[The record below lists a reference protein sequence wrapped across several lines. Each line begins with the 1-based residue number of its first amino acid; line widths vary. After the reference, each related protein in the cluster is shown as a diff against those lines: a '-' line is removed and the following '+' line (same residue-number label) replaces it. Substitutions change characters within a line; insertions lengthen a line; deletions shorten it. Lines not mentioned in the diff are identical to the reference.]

1 MYLVGI
7 RSFRLNCAGSDMFAV
22 IIPFYQREPG
32 ILARTLQSVAR
43 QDVADQ
49 VVVYVVDDE
58 SPVAPEP
65 EVDSVQWGEN
75 FQVRILKKPNGGPA
89 SARNYALDRLK
100 DEQYVAFLDSDDTW
114 NDYHLS
120 AAKFAFDQGF
130 DFYTADWIIDEQGT
144 RSHDQYYG
152 NSMALAPH
160 AQADWA
166 YELRDD
172 LINYTVRGPIGSSCS
187 MVVTRDLLG
196 DTRFDP
202 TLRTSGEDGLFATTL
217 ASKEPKVMISK
228 RVDTVL
234 GKGINIFSADGWD
247 SRNGVMRSIYFLR
260 SRILMRPLVKKYP
273 CAEKKLKEKIRNARR
288 EFWRVALAA
297 ARKGNLPLME
307 SWRLLL
313 FDIYLIFYAPAAIYS
328 VVQTK
333 ISSRK

>member
-1 MYLVGI
+1 
-7 RSFRLNCAGSDMFAV
+7 MFAV

-49 VVVYVVDDE
+49 IVVYVVDDE

-65 EVDSVQWGEN
+65 EVDSVQWGDN

-89 SARNYALDRLK
+89 SARNYALDRLG

-114 NDYHLS
+114 NEHHLS
-120 AAKFAFDQGF
+120 AAKFAFEQGF
-130 DFYTADWIIDEQGT
+130 DFYTADWVIDEQGT
-144 RSHDQYYG
+144 RSHDQHYG
-152 NSMALAPH
+152 DSMLLIPH

-166 YELRDD
+166 YELSDD

-187 MVVTRDLLG
+187 MVITRNLLG

-217 ASKEPKVMISK
+217 ASKGPKVLISK

-234 GKGINIFSADGWD
+234 GKGVNIFSADGWD

-273 CAEKKLKEKIRNARR
+273 HAEKNLKTKIRNARR
-288 EFWRVALAA
+288 GFWKTAFAA
-297 ARKGNLPLME
+297 AKKGNLPLTE
-307 SWRLLL
+307 TWRLLRFDPPLLL
-313 FDIYLIFYAPAAIYS
+313 FAPSTLIGLLIAKR
-328 VVQTK
+328 T
-333 ISSRK
+333 SRSQLSFGK